1 MIAGIGVDLVEAAR
15 IERMLSAWGDR
26 FAARILHTS
35 EQGAFEDSARP
46 VWFLANR
53 FAAKEALSKA
63 LGTGL
68 RHPVTLHAIS
78 VSSDAIGKPA
88 FAFHGPLPA
97 YLAGRGI
104 SACHLSLSH
113 EKGLVC
119 AMVVL
124 EIDSAGALT

>member
-1 MIAGIGVDLVEAAR
+1 MIAGIGVDLLDAAR
-15 IERMLSAWGDR
+15 IERMLTTWGGR
-26 FAARILHTS
+26 FAERILHAS
-35 EQGAFEDSARP
+35 ERRAFEDSARP

-68 RHPVTLHAIS
+68 RYPVTLHAIS
-78 VSSDAIGKPA
+78 ISSDAIGKPA
-88 FAFHGPLPA
+88 LAFHGPLPA

-104 SACHLSLSH
+104 TSCHLSLSH

-124 EIDSAGALT
+124 ESDSAGALT